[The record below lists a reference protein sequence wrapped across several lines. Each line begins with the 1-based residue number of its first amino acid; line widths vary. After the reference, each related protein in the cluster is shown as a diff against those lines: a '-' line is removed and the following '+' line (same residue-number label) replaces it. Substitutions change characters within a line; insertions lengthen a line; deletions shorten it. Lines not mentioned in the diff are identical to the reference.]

1 MYRTRRIFL
10 LVMMPFMVCLCNA
23 RPTIKPVMSAES
35 NVGEKA
41 DTVTTFTG
49 SAPITCKFRC
59 LIEDQEDYSVQY
71 EWRFWHEGGSID
83 EPYMIRYEE
92 EPEVVFS
99 QAGTDSIAYYAIFVN
114 GVDTVRYQTEYWNDR
129 ENQPI
134 TLRASESI
142 LVFPNAFSPNN
153 DQTNDTYKPKEYK
166 SIVDFKAM
174 IFNRQGQKLYE
185 WTDVTAD
192 GWDGKYN
199 GRDVRDGV
207 YYVLVN
213 AQGAD
218 GRKFNIKKSVTLLRS
233 FDKSMISSGDAP
245 SVN

>member
-1 MYRTRRIFL
+1 M
-10 LVMMPFMVCLCNA
+10 A
-23 RPTIKPVMSAES
+23 AES

-59 LIEDQEDYSVQY
+59 VITDQDDYSVQY
-71 EWRFWHEGGSID
+71 EWRFWHEGGSIN

-114 GVDTVRYQTEYWNDR
+114 GVDTVKYQAEYWNDR

-153 DQTNDTYKPKEYK
+153 DQANDTFKPKEYK

-218 GRKFNIKKSVTLLRS
+218 GRKFNIKKSITLLRS

-245 SVN
+245 STN